1 MVPAPDHTGAAAVAD
16 GDVLLMNLIDGTTT
30 RLPVGDAYNA
40 ALTADRLLV
49 SRAGGPLEIRD
60 RSTHAVVASVPGG
73 APAGGLAI
81 SPTAASRPGSA
92 ATAPSRSSTSREPG
106 VLGVLGA
113 PSQILYGF
121 RPGLAFTPDSS
132 ALLVAAPTRTGMGF
146 GNARRLRPRSH
157 RLIQVACATA
167 GRDLSPD
174 EWRQFVNDAV
184 PGDLRCTRH

>member
-1 MVPAPDHTGAAAVAD
+1 VEAPDNTGAAAVAD

-30 RLPVGDAYNA
+30 RLAVGDAYNA

-73 APAGGLAI
+73 APAGGLVT
-81 SPTAASRPGSA
+81 SPDGSLAARLRRDGTVEVVDIA
-92 ATAPSRSSTSREPG
+92 RAG
-106 VLGVLGA
+106 VLGVLGE

-132 ALLVAAPTRTGMGF
+132 ALLVAGPDPNGAWGSGTLDVYDLAP
-146 GNARRLRPRSH
+146 H
-157 RLIQVACATA
+157 RLVQVACATA

-184 PGDLRCTRH
+184 PGDLRCTR